1 MHTPSTFPTQG
12 NPSPYGGMYGDG
24 GTYGAPDPYDV
35 TTVLPPVAAYA
46 ATASPGNT
54 AVFQPAGTNRPEA
67 PSSAPGV
74 PRHHARPRRTGT
86 AAARPSTAA
95 SRAPHPAEGNRILV
109 LIGFWGLL
117 AASVALW
124 WFNSPA
130 GSVTDL
136 AGGLTAAGRITGMAG
151 GFVLLVQVLMMSRV
165 IFLEEWLGAH
175 DLMIWH
181 RQLGAMTTVL
191 ILAHTALIIEG
202 YALSSRVSFGSQTW
216 TMLTTYEDMAGAF
229 AATAILVA
237 IALLAI
243 RSVRRWMPYEL
254 WHLLH
259 LTTYLVLLLGYGHQ
273 FTLGSDLQTPVA
285 RLYWTAL
292 YAVTLACLLWGRVLE
307 PLVLNARHGLRV
319 AAVVRE
325 SDTMFSVYI
334 QGKNLHRIGAQAG
347 QFFRW
352 RFLTSHGWWQSHP
365 FSLSCAPNR
374 QWLRLT
380 INPVGD
386 HTSQLCSLRPGTR
399 VIAEGPFG
407 TFTADRQRRSQT
419 LLIAAGSGIA
429 PIRALL
435 ERTPAQTVLIY
446 RARTAEEIVF
456 RDELDDLAAR
466 RDARIHYVLGSRDD
480 PWPQSLFTP
489 EGMTDLVPDAS
500 SRDVFLCGPPA
511 LIAAAVDV
519 LGQLGVP
526 ESQIHLDPF
535 EF

>member
-1 MHTPSTFPTQG
+1 MTGKRS
-12 NPSPYGGMYGDG
+12 S
-24 GTYGAPDPYDV
+24 
-35 TTVLPPVAAYA
+35 
-46 ATASPGNT
+46 
-54 AVFQPAGTNRPEA
+54 A
-67 PSSAPGV
+67 PSSQ
-74 PRHHARPRRTGT
+74 
-86 AAARPSTAA
+86 AA
-95 SRAPHPAEGNRILV
+95 HPADGNRLLV
-109 LIGFWGLL
+109 LLVFWTLL

-124 WFNSPA
+124 WFNTPA

-165 IFLEEWLGAH
+165 SWLEEWAGAH

-181 RQLGAMTTVL
+181 RQLGAMTTGL

-202 YALSSRVSFGSQTW
+202 YALSSSVSFGSQTW

-229 AATAILVA
+229 AATAILVT

-254 WHLLH
+254 WHALH

-292 YAVTLACLLWGRVLE
+292 YAVTVACLVWGRVLE
-307 PLVLNARHGLRV
+307 PLVLNARHRLKV

-325 SDTMFSVYI
+325 SETMFSIYV
-334 QGKNLHRIGAQAG
+334 QGRNLDRLGARAG

-352 RFLTSHGWWQSHP
+352 RFLTPQGWWQSHP
-365 FSLSCAPNR
+365 FSLSSAPNR

-380 INPVGD
+380 VNPVGD
-386 HTSQLCSLRPGTR
+386 HTTQLRFLRPGTR

-407 TFTADRQRRSQT
+407 TFTADRQRHSKA

-435 ERTPAQTVLIY
+435 ERTPPNTVLIY
-446 RARTAEEIVF
+446 RARSAEEVVF

-466 RDARIHYVLGSRDD
+466 RGARIHYVLGSRED
-480 PWPQSLFTP
+480 PWPRSLFTP
-489 EGMTDLVPDAS
+489 EGMTDLVPDAT
-500 SRDVFLCGPPA
+500 SRDVYLCGPPA
-511 LIAAAVDV
+511 LISAAVDV
-519 LGQLGVP
+519 LGHLGVP
-526 ESQIHLDPF
+526 ERQIHLDPF